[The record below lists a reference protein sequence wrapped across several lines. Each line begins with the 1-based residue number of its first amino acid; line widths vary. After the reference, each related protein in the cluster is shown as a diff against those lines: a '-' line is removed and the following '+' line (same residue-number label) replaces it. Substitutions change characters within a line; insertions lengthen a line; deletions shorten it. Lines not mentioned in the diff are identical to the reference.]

1 MVIAG
6 EQAAVA
12 IELLEL
18 AAILLATRLL
28 ELDLTLLDSDEALSD
43 ERLAKLEDVIEEI
56 LNFELLELKTELND
70 EPKEELKD
78 ELDLLLETTE
88 ELVNTLLT
96 ELEKNEL
103 EEITDFELLE
113 LAATELAG
121 TELAITTAELLLL
134 RLALDEPGWLVTA
147 DDTIDDCPAELE
159 ATESKLLAAELA
171 ASDTVDELARLLVT
185 AELVAAGV
193 SLPAVP
199 PPPPQA
205 ASRMVEAN
213 NKPNFKHFN
222 HACISFLSRAA
233 GSGPT
238 TNSIFTS
245 LEASDCYSNPGSS
258 SAS

>member
-1 MVIAG
+1 MIAG

-70 EPKEELKD
+70 ELKD
-78 ELDLLLETTE
+78 ELDLLLEATD

-96 ELEKNEL
+96 ELEETEL

-134 RLALDEPGWLVTA
+134 RLVLDEPGWLATA
-147 DDTIDDCPAELE
+147 DDTTDDCPAELD
-159 ATESKLLAAELA
+159 ATESTLLTAELA
-171 ASDTVDELARLLVT
+171 ASDAVDKLARLLAT
-185 AELVAAGV
+185 TELAADGV

-205 ASRMVEAN
+205 ASRVVAAN
-213 NKPNFKHFN
+213 NKPSFKHCN